1 MKVTRVKIF
10 EGRGSILA
18 NMNITL
24 DGCLAINGI
33 KVVEGKKGRFISF
46 PQTSYEDKDGNT
58 QYRDIVFPCTKEA
71 REALDKVLM
80 KKYEEWTGSGGTY
93 SSAGGVP
100 FSE

>member
-10 EGRGSILA
+10 EGRGGILA

-24 DGCLAINGI
+24 DDCLAINGI
-33 KVVEGKKGRFISF
+33 KVIKGKKGIFISF
-46 PQTSYEDKDGNT
+46 PQTSYEDRDGNT

-71 REALDKVLM
+71 RAALDRVLM
-80 KKYEEWTGSGGTY
+80 KKYEEWEGGEATL
-93 SSAGGVP
+93 SS

>member
-33 KVVEGKKGRFISF
+33 KVIKGSEGRFISF
-46 PQTSYEDKDGNT
+46 PQTSYKDKDGNT

-71 REALDKVLM
+71 RAALDKVLM
-80 KKYEEWTGSGGTY
+80 KKYEEWEGGEATF
-93 SSAGGVP
+93 SS